1 MTKSE
6 PTPGGDVPGL
16 DLDHLLSAVEG
27 SATAM
32 MMIDRDL
39 NVTYANPASMRLF
52 ETHAATFRAHF
63 PGFDKD
69 NLVGTCIDM
78 FHKNPAHQRRLLG
91 DPNNLPHSATISI
104 GELEFRLNISAMLN
118 REGHYIGSTLE
129 WADVTELRAQEE
141 LNADYAG
148 QIAAI
153 SKSQCIVEFDLDGT
167 VTKVNSNFLDLLGYD
182 EAEFVGSHHSKLLEE
197 AERRS
202 PDYADFWAQLKRGQF
217 HTGVFKRIGKGN
229 REVWIQA
236 TYNPIYDRH
245 GELLKVVK
253 FATDVTEARSE
264 MANFQGQIQAIQ
276 KAQAVIEF
284 DMDGTVLW
292 ANQNFRLL
300 TGYSMEE
307 LQGVHHSI
315 FVEESY
321 RTSPEY
327 QEFWAKLG
335 RGEFDQGM
343 YQRKSK
349 HGRSIWI
356 QASYN
361 PILDLNGKPLKVV
374 KFATDITERV
384 RLQDEVNRVV
394 SEIIRVAG
402 ALSEGDLTQEMT
414 GAFTGR
420 FAELQDAINTF
431 IDGLGSTMKQTQT
444 ASAAVGDATVKLRQS
459 SEQLAQGASQQ
470 QEALQISSEALT
482 ETSAMVQSTSENAIR
497 ANELV
502 QQTAVTADQGRDKMN
517 ALTDAMTD
525 ISSSSGEI
533 SKIIKVIDEIA
544 FQTNLLAVNA
554 AVEAARAGRH
564 GRGFAVVAQ
573 EVRSLAGR
581 SAKAAQATAE
591 LIDQSTKTVERGVA
605 NVDATSIALEEIR
618 ESVLKVRD
626 IVGEISA
633 ASAEQSRG
641 VSEVRHSID
650 GINASAA
657 SAAQQSSELA
667 AEANGLQA
675 QARVLKDAVDG
686 FTLREGSNAGPV
698 DDEVMTR
705 MAQLLGVEPT
715 DLAAFADAR
724 RSTGQPH
731 TRPDAP
737 NAAPDSAIDLDV
749 TDDERGYASF

>member
-1 MTKSE
+1 MTKAGSKSTARTKAK
-6 PTPGGDVPGL
+6 PL
-16 DLDHLLSAVEG
+16 DPSHLLSAIEG

-39 NVTYANPASMRLF
+39 NVTYVNPASMRLF
-52 ETHAATFRAHF
+52 EAHWETFQAHY

-69 NLVGTCIDM
+69 NLVGTCIDL
-78 FHKNPAHQRRLLG
+78 FHKDPSHQRRLLAN
-91 DPNNLPHSATISI
+91 PNNLPHTATISI
-104 GELEFRLNISAMLN
+104 GDLEFRLNISAMLDKDG
-118 REGHYIGSTLE
+118 EYIGSTLE

-153 SKSQCIVEFDLDGT
+153 GKSQSIAEFSADGT
-167 VTKVNSNFLDLLGYD
+167 LLKTNDNFRDLLGYT
-182 EAEFVGSHHSKLLEE
+182 EAELKSAHHSRFMEE
-197 AERRS
+197 AYRRS
-202 PDYADFWAQLKRGQF
+202 PEYAEFWARLKQGDFQS
-217 HTGVFKRIGKGN
+217 GVYKYITKDKE
-229 REVWIQA
+229 EVWIQA
-236 TYNPIYDRH
+236 TYNPIYDLDGH
-245 GELLKVVK
+245 LAKVVQ
-253 FATDVTEARSE
+253 FASDVTEARSE
-264 MANFQGQIQAIQ
+264 MASFQGQIEAIR

-284 DMDGTVLW
+284 DMDGTILD
-292 ANQNFRLL
+292 ANQNFRVLM
-300 TGYSMEE
+300 GYTMDE
-307 LQGVHHSI
+307 LKGSHHSLL
-315 FVEESY
+315 VDDAH
-321 RTSPEY
+321 RTSSDY
-327 QEFWAKLG
+327 QEFWSKLNRGEFEQGMYRQKTKLG
-335 RGEFDQGM
+335 RDV
-343 YQRKSK
+343 
-349 HGRSIWI
+349 WV

-361 PILDLNGKPLKVV
+361 PILDLNGDPLRVV
-374 KFATDITERV
+374 QFATDITERV
-384 RLQDEVNRVV
+384 QLQEEVNRVV
-394 SEIIRVAG
+394 SEIIRVAQ
-402 ALSEGDLTQEMT
+402 ALREGDLTQEMR
-414 GAFTGR
+414 GDFTGR
-420 FAELQDAINTF
+420 FAELQVAINTF
-431 IDGLGSTMKQTQT
+431 IESLGGTMEQTQT
-444 ASAAVGDATVKLRQS
+444 ASAAVGEATVKLRQS
-459 SEQLAQGASQQ
+459 SEQLAKGASQQ

-482 ETSAMVQSTSENAIR
+482 ETSAMVQSTSENAVR

-502 QQTAVTADQGRDKMN
+502 QQTAGTADQGRDKMN
-517 ALTDAMTD
+517 ALTSAMTD

-605 NVDATSIALEEIR
+605 NVEATSAALEEIR

-657 SAAQQSSELA
+657 SASQQSSELA
-667 AEANGLQA
+667 SEANGLQD
-675 QARVLKDAVDG
+675 QARLLREAVDG
-686 FTLREGSNAGPV
+686 FTLREAGATGAA
-698 DDEVMTR
+698 DDEVMSR
-705 MAQLLGVEPT
+705 MAQLLGVSST

-724 RSTGQPH
+724 RH
-731 TRPDAP
+731 TTQPDAS
-737 NAAPDSAIDLDV
+737 NAAPDDSTSDA
-749 TDDERGYASF
+749 TDDERGYAGF